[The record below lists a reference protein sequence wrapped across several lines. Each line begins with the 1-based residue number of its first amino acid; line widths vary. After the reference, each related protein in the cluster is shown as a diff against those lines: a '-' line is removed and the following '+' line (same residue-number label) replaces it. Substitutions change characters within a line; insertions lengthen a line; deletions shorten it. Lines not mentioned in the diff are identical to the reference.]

1 MNFFIFLIILISII
15 QMQQSE
21 LNSLSI
27 AIKNIP
33 SSSSINNNNKLIIE
47 VVGTRYDMYQN
58 ILPLLFDVTFISNHL
73 NEYNQSI
80 TINKSNCILLDG
92 PGKQYTTSDYYIEYN
107 RDKKE
112 YTLVKKEV
120 MDILEPFN
128 YFKENGLY
136 FY

>member
-1 MNFFIFLIILISII
+1 MKFIIFLIILVSII
-15 QMQQSE
+15 QMYQSE

-33 SSSSINNNNKLIIE
+33 TSTSKIIIE
-47 VVGTRYDMYQN
+47 VVGSRYDMYQN
-58 ILPLLFDVTFISNHL
+58 ILPLLFDVTFINNHL
-73 NEYNQSI
+73 NEYNQPI
-80 TINKSNCILLDG
+80 TINKSDCILLDG

-107 RDKKE
+107 SDKKE

-120 MDILEPFN
+120 MDILEPYN

>member
-1 MNFFIFLIILISII
+1 
-15 QMQQSE
+15 MQQSE

-27 AIKNIP
+27 AIKSIP
-33 SSSSINNNNKLIIE
+33 TLSTTNKIIIE

-58 ILPLLFDVTFISNHL
+58 ILPLLFDAIFINNHM
-73 NEYNQSI
+73 NDYNQPVNI
-80 TINKSNCILLDG
+80 VKSDCILLDG

-107 RDKKE
+107 MEKKE

-120 MDILEPFN
+120 MDILEP
-128 YFKENGLY
+128 YDYLKENGLY

>member
-1 MNFFIFLIILISII
+1 
-15 QMQQSE
+15 MQQLE

-33 SSSSINNNNKLIIE
+33 ITSTSSTNSNNNLIIE
-47 VVGTRYDMYQN
+47 VVGLRYDMYQN
-58 ILPLLFDVTFISNHL
+58 ILPLLFDVTFINNNL
-73 NEYNQSI
+73 NEYNQTTNIS
-80 TINKSNCILLDG
+80 KSDCILLDG

-107 RDKKE
+107 KDKKE
-112 YTLVKKEV
+112 YTLVKKES
-120 MDILEPFN
+120 MDILEPYH

>member
-15 QMQQSE
+15 KMQQSE

-33 SSSSINNNNKLIIE
+33 SPSSINNNNKLIIE

>member
-1 MNFFIFLIILISII
+1 MH
-15 QMQQSE
+15 QSE

-33 SSSSINNNNKLIIE
+33 ISSSLSINNNNNKLIIE

-58 ILPLLFDVTFISNHL
+58 ILPLLFDVTFINNHL
-73 NEYNQSI
+73 NEYNQPIS
-80 TINKSNCILLDG
+80 INKSDCILLDG

-112 YTLVKKEV
+112 YILVKKDM